1 MIKINLLSV
10 QEAAQEAGRRTE
22 TRLIALG
29 GVLTVVLLLAV
40 ETFSRMQLAP
50 LRAEHTNLETELK
63 ALESKVGELTELER
77 NRTDLDEK
85 LKTIAL
91 LEQRKIGPVHV
102 LSDLADAAPEQVW
115 LLEFTENSGAATVTG
130 MALDNQTIATFMRN
144 LAGSRFFTQV
154 DLVETTQSEQDGLQ
168 LKRFVVRARLSYAGQ
183 SLAPKNP
190 GELKYPDPPRDTG
203 GGRQRRDGKGR
214 RA

>member
-1 MIKINLLSV
+1 VIKINLLSV

-22 TRLIALG
+22 GRLIGLG
-29 GVLTVVLLLAV
+29 GVLMVVLLLAL

-50 LRAEHTNLETELK
+50 LRAEHTNLEAALK

-77 NRTDLDEK
+77 NRADLDEK
-85 LKTIAL
+85 LKTIAV
-91 LEQRKIGPVHV
+91 LEQRKVGPVRV

-115 LLEFTENSGAATVTG
+115 LMEFTENGGAATVTG

-144 LAGSRFFTQV
+144 LAGSPFFTSV
-154 DLVETTQSEQDGLQ
+154 DLVETTQSEQDGVQ

-183 SLAPKNP
+183 PLSPTRP
-190 GELKYPDPPRDTG
+190 DQLKYPDPPKDG
-203 GGRQRRDGKGR
+203 GNKQRKDGKGR